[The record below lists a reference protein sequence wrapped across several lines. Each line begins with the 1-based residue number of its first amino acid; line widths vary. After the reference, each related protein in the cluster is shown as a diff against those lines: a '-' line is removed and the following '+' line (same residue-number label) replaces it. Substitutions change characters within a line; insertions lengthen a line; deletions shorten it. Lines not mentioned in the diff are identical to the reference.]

1 MGESVFLL
9 GTAKHLRPGC
19 SLEHQATKLWDMG
32 PLLRDAKHG
41 TRVAE
46 SVQQHSE
53 VCHLSVAK
61 IRCQAEEENLQQQ
74 LQSLLQ
80 ETYPEQG
87 PKNEGIPMVRIPK
100 TGTPKLKSPRACKV
114 PKTLNPKPQS
124 LRALGHAKY
133 RRLEGFRIFEPGVW

>member
-1 MGESVFLL
+1 M
-9 GTAKHLRPGC
+9 PG
-19 SLEHQATKLWDMG
+19 
-32 PLLRDAKHG
+32 
-41 TRVAE
+41 
-46 SVQQHSE
+46 
-53 VCHLSVAK
+53 
-61 IRCQAEEENLQQQ
+61 EEENLQQQ

-87 PKNEGIPMVRIPK
+87 SKNEGIPMVRIPK

-133 RRLEGFRIFEPGVW
+133 RRLEGFRIFEPGFGDFSSFGSRVPVEILGLRFRV